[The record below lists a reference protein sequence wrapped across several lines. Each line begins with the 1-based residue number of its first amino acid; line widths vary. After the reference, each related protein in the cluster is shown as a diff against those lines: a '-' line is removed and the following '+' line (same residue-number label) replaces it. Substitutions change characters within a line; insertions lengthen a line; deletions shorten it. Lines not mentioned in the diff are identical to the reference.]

1 MKKYLLFLTFAF
13 LFGGKSFAAYSGT
26 PKTPSKVDG
35 CYQIGSAEE
44 LYGFA
49 EMVNDTTSGFTQDS
63 NTCVKLTADIVVNEK
78 VLIGDSLNKNDSL
91 IPWTPI
97 NVFYG
102 TFDGQGHTIS
112 GLYGTNQ
119 SYDMGFF
126 LRLISA
132 TIKNLNY
139 SGDSYGTK

>member
-63 NTCVKLTADIVVNEK
+63 NTCVKLTADIVVNEN
-78 VLIGDSLNKNDSL
+78 VLINDTLNKKDSL
-91 IPWTPI
+91 IPWIPI

-102 TFDGQGHTIS
+102 TFDGQVFVNTFCDKIRICSRVSRHTAEFIPV
-112 GLYGTNQ
+112 Q
-119 SYDMGFF
+119 
-126 LRLISA
+126 
-132 TIKNLNY
+132 
-139 SGDSYGTK
+139 

>member
-26 PKTPSKVDG
+26 PKIPSKVDG

-91 IPWTPI
+91 I
-97 NVFYG
+97 N
-102 TFDGQGHTIS
+102 
-112 GLYGTNQ
+112 
-119 SYDMGFF
+119 
-126 LRLISA
+126 
-132 TIKNLNY
+132 NLESHLSIY
-139 SGDSYGTK
+139 